1 MPPCGL
7 AEVTHSSG
15 APSPRTQAPPTP
27 TPTLTL
33 TRLKYPVRTSGSNKL
48 WQVQI
53 PLDALPD
60 GTEVDGNG
68 NLICLAT
75 RDRPPLYQPGSCA
88 PLLDGDDMGLGLLG
102 GAAGWKWPRGA
113 WQRHSSAARL
123 PRTGPLGDGLNHTHS
138 AKRGRAA
145 EIATRGRGASAGACP
160 SLSSR
165 ALSPAPRRRHGA
177 TAAVGGRAV

>member
-1 MPPCGL
+1 M
-7 AEVTHSSG
+7 
-15 APSPRTQAPPTP
+15 
-27 TPTLTL
+27 
-33 TRLKYPVRTSGSNKL
+33 RTSGSNKL

-102 GAAGWKWPRGA
+102 GAAGWKWPIGA

-123 PRTGPLGDGLNHTHS
+123 PRTGPLGDGLNH
-138 AKRGRAA
+138 ALREERPGR
-145 EIATRGRGASAGACP
+145 
-160 SLSSR
+160 
-165 ALSPAPRRRHGA
+165 
-177 TAAVGGRAV
+177 